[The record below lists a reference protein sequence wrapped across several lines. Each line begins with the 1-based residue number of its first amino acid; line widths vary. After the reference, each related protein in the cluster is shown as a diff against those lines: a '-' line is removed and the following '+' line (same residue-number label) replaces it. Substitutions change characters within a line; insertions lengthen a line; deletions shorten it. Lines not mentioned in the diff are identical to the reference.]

1 MNYLNNFQDFIAS
14 HAKGQNMTREEYV
27 ARFLSEGEEINEK
40 KLDRD
45 DMIKWIEKY
54 MDFVRTTEEFNGS
67 QGGIWVS
74 GENGDEYKGRVIY
87 AYYSEDYKNRTF
99 GVDNKWEKELNKR
112 GWYSEWHD
120 AGTSMIWP
128 L

>member
-1 MNYLNNFQDFIAS
+1 MVYGTPEERKAAKLIDALDQWAMNYV
-14 HAKGQNMTREEYV
+14 GE
-27 ARFLSEGEEINEK
+27 SEVKESVVNEK

-45 DMIKWIEKY
+45 EMMAWIKRT
-54 MDFVRTTEEFNGS
+54 MDFVKTTEEFNGS
-67 QGGIWVS
+67 PGGIWVC
-74 GENGDEYKGRVIY
+74 GECGDEYKGRIIY

-128 L
+128 N

>member
-1 MNYLNNFQDFIAS
+1 
-14 HAKGQNMTREEYV
+14 MTREEYV

-74 GENGDEYKGRVIY
+74 GENMDEYKGRVIY
-87 AYYSEDYKNRTF
+87 DYYSEDYKNRTF
-99 GVDNKWEKELNKR
+99 GVDNKWEKELNKK